1 MGKKVAWMS
10 LVIFPSS
17 KNVKTSYSGQK
28 SWSHL
33 GFSSSF
39 TPHLI
44 LLQILYIL
52 PSEYIQNP
60 TSSHHL
66 PSYPLGSRHH
76 YLLPS
81 CFNSLQIGL
90 SASTLAL
97 LRSTLNT
104 AIWLTNKKNS
114 CDSPAVNLR
123 ELSFS
128 PRVDDWRLTCMFWS
142 VTSLTPAPT
151 FSLQFSCFLRLGP
164 YCYFLN
170 LSDMFLSPAFGIYC
184 SLYLEYA

>member
-1 MGKKVAWMS
+1 MGKKIAWMS

-39 TPHLI
+39 TLHPI

-52 PSEYIQNP
+52 PSTYIQNP

-66 PSYPLGSRHH
+66 PNYPLSPRHH

-90 SASTLAL
+90 SASTLAPL
-97 LRSTLNT
+97 QSILNT
-104 AIWLTNKKNS
+104 AIWPTNKKSS

-123 ELSFS
+123 ELSSS
-128 PRVDDWRLTCMFWS
+128 PRIDDWRVTCMFWS
-142 VTSLTPAPT
+142 VTSLTLAPT
-151 FSLQFSCFLRLGP
+151 FSLQFCFLRLGP
-164 YCYFLN
+164 YCYFLK
-170 LSDMFLSPAFGIYC
+170 LSDMFLSPAFGVYC